1 MNNNTNKGQKQVG
14 TELSQAQAQ
23 FTRVVTEYEI
33 DVVIWVQYLSGV
45 GLGYP
50 IKQQK
55 SAKSTL
61 TKVEV

>member
-33 DVVIWVQYLSGV
+33 EVVIGVQYLSGV

-55 SAKSTL
+55 SA
-61 TKVEV
+61 